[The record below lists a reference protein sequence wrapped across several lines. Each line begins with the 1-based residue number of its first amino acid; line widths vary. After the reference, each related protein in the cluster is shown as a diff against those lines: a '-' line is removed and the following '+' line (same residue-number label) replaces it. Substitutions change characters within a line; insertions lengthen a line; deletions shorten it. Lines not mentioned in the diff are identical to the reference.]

1 MIRLQG
7 VMRTGNPWAAFQ
19 VKTEC
24 DIDGAS
30 KNKTGNSGRADICY
44 REGNKLFV
52 WEVKSVGVA
61 NTGKGELADYIK
73 RMKQDT
79 QYKGLDIVQG
89 FDLSMPAVG
98 YVKETDEMVVATS
111 HPTDKG
117 IIVYTAAKATPPPV
131 IVPEPVQEPVEEPSP
146 STVDKFRDW
155 WHRNVSN
162 HGWSD
167 NPWTPKSPV
176 GGPIFVPLIA

>member
-1 MIRLQG
+1 
-7 VMRTGNPWAAFQ
+7 MRTGNPWAAFQ

-98 YVKETDEMVVATS
+98 YVNGRDGGRYVTPDGQGDNRLHRRQGDAPACHRSRAGAGACRGAESEHGGQIPGLVAPERQQS
-111 HPTDKG
+111 RL
-117 IIVYTAAKATPPPV
+117 VRQPV
-131 IVPEPVQEPVEEPSP
+131 
-146 STVDKFRDW
+146 D
-155 WHRNVSN
+155 
-162 HGWSD
+162 
-167 NPWTPKSPV
+167 
-176 GGPIFVPLIA
+176 A